1 MRILALI
8 VVVIAPGLGPAQ
20 GEPLPAGTVRG
31 RVTWAGEKPAVLPLP
46 AALPSGPG
54 YKASERP
61 NPFAPQISTDG
72 GLGGVVVSLAGVKPD
87 NVGKSR
93 RPPWPP
99 VTVVHDDFR
108 IRVKQGDGEPAGVGL
123 VWAGDEVTVVSKE
136 PVPASVRFRGAAYFT
151 LPFPDANKPLRRKL
165 DQPGWVEL
173 SSGSLFYW
181 AAADLLVADHPY
193 HAVTDANGRFELTN
207 VPPGKYELIVRV
219 RDWRV
224 AGVDRDPETG
234 LIYRQRYKPE
244 RFFKQAVTVPA
255 GGAAEVTVPVPAA
268 DFQGR

>member
-8 VVVIAPGLGPAQ
+8 AAIIAPGPSLGQ
-20 GEPLPAGTVRG
+20 GQAPPAGGVIRG
-31 RVTWAGEKPAVLPLP
+31 RVTWAGEKPIVPPFP
-46 AALPSGPG
+46 AALPIGKG
-54 YKASERP
+54 YQASERP
-61 NPFAPQISTDG
+61 NPFAPTVSADA
-72 GLGGVVVSLAGVKPD
+72 GLGGVVVSLAGVKPG
-87 NVGKSR
+87 GKSDR

-108 IRVKQGDGEPAGVGL
+108 IRVKQGDAEPAGVGL

-136 PVPASVRFRGAAYFT
+136 AVPASVRFRGAAFFT
-151 LPFPDANKPLRRKL
+151 LLFPDPDKPLRRPLSK
-165 DQPGWVEL
+165 PGWVEL

-207 VPPGKYELIVRV
+207 VPPGKYELVVRV

-255 GGAAEVTVPVPAA
+255 GVATEVTIPVPAA